1 MVRDASFLDRLRRL
15 SSVRRPVVACAFLCA
30 CASAEVPE
38 PADGGCTLGPQC
50 ETSDPKDSKQEYDA
64 NVSLPAVS
72 DASAAERDP
81 LCGDEAD
88 SCDPDDTAACPRSA
102 GSGENDGEGGA
113 DAGRTGFAGDV
124 ALSCQVQSGPDG
136 QRAVCASAGT
146 GTSGSPC
153 ISGADCAP
161 GFACVEA
168 AGTAQCRRYCCN
180 DRESCETG
188 TYCAERTLRLDANAA
203 LAPVTAPVC
212 VTAVACPLLEPYP
225 CPEGTTCFCPDKT
238 ACTLVRADGTTDCV
252 LVPPDAGV
260 EGGKCPCAAGHVCSR
275 GTNTCLKICKLT
287 VADPQCTGSLCQS
300 SESLPDGYGLC
311 VGDTADAG

>member
-1 MVRDASFLDRLRRL
+1 MFV
-15 SSVRRPVVACAFLCA
+15 CA

-50 ETSDPKDSKQEYDA
+50 ETSDPDKNKQQYDA
-64 NVSLPAVS
+64 SVSLPGVS
-72 DASAAERDP
+72 DASATERDP
-81 LCGDEAD
+81 LCGDDTD
-88 SCDPDDTAACPRSA
+88 SCDPDDPAACPRSA
-102 GSGENDGEGGA
+102 ESGGDGPAAEGGA
-113 DAGRTGFAGDV
+113 DPGSPGLDVGV
-124 ALSCQVQSGPDG
+124 ALSCQVQAGPDG

-153 ISGADCAP
+153 VSGADCAP

-180 DRESCETG
+180 DRESCDTG
-188 TYCAERTLRLDANAA
+188 TYCAKRTLRLDANAA
-203 LAPVTAPVC
+203 LAPVTVPVC

-225 CPEGTTCFCPDKT
+225 CPEDTTCFCPDKT
-238 ACTLVRADGTTDCV
+238 ACTVVRADGTTDC
-252 LVPPDAGV
+252 LPPGTGV
-260 EGGKCPCAAGHVCSR
+260 EGDKCPCAAGHVCSQ

-287 VADPQCTGSLCQS
+287 VAEPQCTEGLCQRS
-300 SESLPDGYGLC
+300 KSLPDGYGLC